1 MRRWPPLLI
10 ALLLIVVVFF
20 LLQTAQPPPKS
31 QLSLRVGLL
40 PVVDALPFVVA
51 ENEKLFEKEGLSVE
65 LVYFGSARD
74 RDSAILSGQVD
85 LGIHDPVGALML
97 IGNGVPI
104 KIVGFLCCLSDEDSN
119 VGFYYVKAP
128 GARQIKTV
136 AISRNTIIEYVAS
149 KLVKGDVEFVD
160 VPSIANRYQLLLEGR
175 VDAAVLPDPWGTM
188 ALRNN
193 ATLIAKYRD
202 LVVIVASRSLLETQ
216 EGREAL
222 RRLISA
228 LNKAVDMYNA
238 NPEKYRDLLMEKLR
252 IPTEL
257 RQTYQIVWNAKIVE
271 MPRDVFN
278 DAVSWLLQKGL
289 IKQPLKYEDC
299 VS

>member
-1 MRRWPPLLI
+1 M
-10 ALLLIVVVFF
+10 VFF

-40 PVVDALPFVVA
+40 PIVDALPFVVA
-51 ENEKLFEKEGLSVE
+51 ENERLFEKEGLSVE
-65 LVYFGSARD
+65 LVHFGSARD
-74 RDSAILSGQVD
+74 RDSAILSRQVD
-85 LGIHDPVGALML
+85 LAIHDPVGALML

-104 KIVGFLCCLSDEDSN
+104 KIVGFLCCLGEGDSD

-128 GARQIKTV
+128 TARQIKTV
-136 AISRNTIIEYVAS
+136 AISKNTIIEYVAS

-160 VPSIANRYQLLLEGR
+160 VPSIANRYQLLLEGK

-188 ALRNN
+188 ALRSN
-193 ATLIAKYRD
+193 ATLVAKYRD
-202 LVVIVASRSLLETQ
+202 LVVIIAGRSLLETQ

-222 RRLISA
+222 RRIVSA
-228 LNKAVDMYNA
+228 LNKTVDMYNA

-257 RQTYQIVWNAKIVE
+257 RQAYQIVWKAKIAE

-289 IKQPLKYEDC
+289 IKQPLKYKDC